1 MAGDELKQ
9 LIVRVE
15 PQLIHQIKVIAAQQ
29 DISMAEIIRV
39 ELRDFVGE
47 QRQKPWIDKALEAAG
62 L

>member
-1 MAGDELKQ
+1 MTTDELKQ

-39 ELRDFVGE
+39 ELREFVDE
-47 QRQKPWIDKALEAAG
+47 SRQKPWIEKALSAAG